1 VGHTGRMTR
10 GLALVALVL
19 TLAPAGAAADQST
32 PRRATLHVGL
42 GVPLV
47 VRGAHFVPGE
57 QVSVTIAAARKRTK
71 RTVANSRGGFVV
83 RFRASFERCRAGFIA
98 LAVGDRGSRALVKR
112 PPMLCPPRL

>member
-1 VGHTGRMTR
+1 MTR

-47 VRGAHFVPGE
+47 VRGTQFVPGE
-57 QVSVTIAAARKRTK
+57 RVTVTILATNKRMK
-71 RTVANSRGGFVV
+71 RTVANSQGGFVV
-83 RFRASFERCRAGFIA
+83 RFRVSFERCRAGLVA
-98 LAVGDRGSRALVKR
+98 LAVGDRGSRAKTKR